1 MGKDSEHL
9 TDLNPSARAQ
19 TIQAYNALVDKM
31 SEVYDALSTNG
42 SVENIECQ
50 VRTLYLDVV
59 NLSSKF
65 TTGLYTILVNSKM
78 KVSEKLG
85 MLTILQQWQQE
96 TASALERFAIS
107 QNKGKGIPR
116 DSSQLTSS
124 VTVPCDPAN
133 NGPANT
139 SSESHGPG
147 WMPAEKF
154 LKELRP
160 LLLARKETA
169 RRCGETTWFTHL
181 QLIKAAF
188 LAVLETRSVG
198 STWLQRERDIFE
210 L

>member
-1 MGKDSEHL
+1 MGKDSEYL

-65 TTGLYTILVNSKM
+65 TTGLYTNLANSKK

-85 MLTILQQWQQE
+85 MLTILQQRQQE

-116 DSSQLTSS
+116 DSSQPTSS
-124 VTVPCDPAN
+124 VTVPREPASNDPAN

-139 SSESHGPG
+139 SSESHGPE

-154 LKELRP
+154 LEEL
-160 LLLARKETA
+160 
-169 RRCGETTWFTHL
+169 
-181 QLIKAAF
+181 
-188 LAVLETRSVG
+188 
-198 STWLQRERDIFE
+198 
-210 L
+210 